1 MSLFFSVEETILLS
15 LPRLLVFVPISALI
29 TSPGLVAAGLAVL
42 PPLRRRILL
51 LGGFFP
57 LINCHDLL
65 TLPLLLPRLIL
76 TFGTS
81 LIIPIVLLL
90 SCLVLLFQPF
100 PKVVV

>member
-42 PPLRRRILL
+42 PFLRRRILL
-51 LGGFFP
+51 LGGLFL
-57 LINCHDLL
+57 LIDYHDLL
-65 TLPLLLPRLIL
+65 TLPLRLPRLIL

-81 LIIPIVLLL
+81 LIIPVVLVL
-90 SCLVLLFQPF
+90 SGLVLLFQPF
-100 PKVVV
+100 AKVVV